1 MENKENKE
9 DKISISDLMFGGE
22 SVAKPED
29 KIEIKQEE
37 QKKKEIKKIE
47 VDPETEKNLK
57 KLLKEIEDI
66 EKGSSL

>member
-22 SVAKPED
+22 SVVKPED

-57 KLLKEIEDI
+57 KLLQEIEDI

>member
-9 DKISISDLMFGGE
+9 DKISLSDLMFGGE
-22 SVAKPED
+22 SVVKTED
-29 KIEIKQEE
+29 KIDVKQEE
-37 QKKKEIKKIE
+37 QKKKEIKNIE

>member
-29 KIEIKQEE
+29 KIETKQEE